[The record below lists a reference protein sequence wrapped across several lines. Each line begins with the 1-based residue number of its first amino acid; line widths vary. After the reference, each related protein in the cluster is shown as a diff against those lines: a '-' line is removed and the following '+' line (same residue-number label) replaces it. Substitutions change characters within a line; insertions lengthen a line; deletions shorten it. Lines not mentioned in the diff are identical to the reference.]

1 MENWFYE
8 IEITGFY
15 GEVRVKQV
23 IAGGAAAHGGDARR
37 EQLCQQAIKAYKQ
50 LAEERSHD
58 QH

>member
-1 MENWFYE
+1 MENWVYE

-23 IAGGAAAHGGDARR
+23 ITGEAYGGADVRR
-37 EQLCQQAIKAYKQ
+37 EQLCQQAIKVYKQ